1 MSHFN
6 TVYNQILQLIPRHQF
21 DNIVKKYNGDY
32 YVKYFSC
39 WQQFLT
45 LLYAQIKS
53 KDSLRDIEISLRAHS
68 KKWYHIGLRGIKRST
83 LSDANKLRDYRI
95 CQELFYCLLE
105 KCRSVTP
112 KHRFRFKNPLC
123 TLDATVIGLCLSLFP
138 WARFKKTKGAL
149 KIHYLYDHSGA
160 IPSFLVVTEGK
171 QHELKVA
178 KSMDLPIVPGTIVS
192 EDRAYIDYKWLC
204 SLNKSKAFFVTR
216 SKKT

>member
-6 TVYNQILQLIPRHQF
+6 TVYNQILHLIPRHQF
-21 DNIVKKYNGDY
+21 DNSVKKYNGDY

-68 KKWYHIGLRGIKRST
+68 KKWYHIGLRVIKRST
-83 LSDANKLRDYRI
+83 LSDANKLRINRI

-112 KHRFRFKNPLC
+112 KHKFRFK
-123 TLDATVIGLCLSLFP
+123 TLFAP
-138 WARFKKTKGAL
+138 
-149 KIHYLYDHSGA
+149 
-160 IPSFLVVTEGK
+160 
-171 QHELKVA
+171 
-178 KSMDLPIVPGTIVS
+178 
-192 EDRAYIDYKWLC
+192 
-204 SLNKSKAFFVTR
+204 
-216 SKKT
+216 